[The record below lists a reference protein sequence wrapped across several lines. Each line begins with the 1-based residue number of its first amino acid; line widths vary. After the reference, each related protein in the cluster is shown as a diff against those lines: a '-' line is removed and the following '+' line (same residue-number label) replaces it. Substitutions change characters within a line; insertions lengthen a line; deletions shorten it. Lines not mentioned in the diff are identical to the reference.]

1 MNHIVFVMPWMSIAM
16 VGNMD
21 LGESLKKIEL
31 VCRMLDLYPRC
42 KVAEHRVHWRGRAD
56 CLCDQAGCRGAD
68 LETALETNGFW
79 GGIPNRGLLLPFSG
93 FLLKI
98 LTFCEMRLAGW
109 ISRRKD
115 QPVQVL
121 KAGGLQAILTFLEP
135 CLLQLDVGD
144 EKSKS
149 SSCFLDEFWWRCK
162 KKNEWQQLF
171 WEAFVGLLS
180 QICFVCSLLQ
190 CRTSFRS
197 QCSVRPPM
205 RRPRPRARTFL
216 PTRQVCLPHDTCVT
230 QKSHL
235 WKLFFWGPDAPSSD
249 TSWCVWCWSCHKW
262 CFEVTVWNL
271 WKLFRVM
278 CHWALRFEQQVKPVL
293 PTLAQLPGRPSQQ
306 KQWISQPY
314 WTPVGCWHDP

>member
-1 MNHIVFVMPWMSIAM
+1 M
-16 VGNMD
+16 
-21 LGESLKKIEL
+21 
-31 VCRMLDLYPRC
+31 
-42 KVAEHRVHWRGRAD
+42 
-56 CLCDQAGCRGAD
+56 Q
-68 LETALETNGFW
+68 
-79 GGIPNRGLLLPFSG
+79 
-93 FLLKI
+93 
-98 LTFCEMRLAGW
+98 
-109 ISRRKD
+109 
-115 QPVQVL
+115 
-121 KAGGLQAILTFLEP
+121 
-135 CLLQLDVGD
+135 
-144 EKSKS
+144 
-149 SSCFLDEFWWRCK
+149 

-171 WEAFVGLLS
+171 WDAFVGLLS